1 MKPLALPLTAGALL
15 LLATSQATGQAT
27 SSAARFAGYAS

>member
-15 LLATSQATGQAT
+15 LPATGQATGQAT